1 MNVVIFSS
9 SREAEME
16 EPVFCDRDTVRV
28 DATKCTGKSISVA
41 PFIAKYLKDLG
52 FYVTI
57 VDPFADDTPYDA
69 DKIIKGSSFQV
80 PDELVK
86 DSYVIVAT
94 RHVYDTWAIMKSI
107 YGGAK
112 EIAVIMSI
120 KRAKVIL
127 QRLLQAGITKE
138 QLKKLRIPAGLDIGA
153 KTEKE
158 IALSIVAEVLAVTRN
173 GSGRPLSD
181 VKEFKKI
188 VEDLK

>member
-1 MNVVIFSS
+1 MNIVIFAS

-16 EPVFCDRDTVRV
+16 EPVFCDRDSVRV
-28 DATKCTGKSISVA
+28 DISKCSGKSISVA

-52 FYVTI
+52 FYVTV
-57 VDPFADDTPYDA
+57 VDPFADDTSYDA
-69 DKIIKGSSFQV
+69 DKIIKGTSFQV
-80 PDELVK
+80 PDEIVK

-107 YGGAK
+107 LGGAK

-120 KRAKVIL
+120 KRAKVIM
-127 QRLLQAGITKE
+127 QRLLQAGISKE

-153 KTEKE
+153 KSEKE
-158 IALSIVAEVLAVTRN
+158 IALSIVAEILAVTRN
-173 GSGRPLSD
+173 ATGRPLSE
-181 VKEFKKI
+181 VKEFYKV